1 MRWYEII
8 RESQD
13 EVSDIARDTILD
25 ILTPLQSMGVS
36 SITLLQ
42 VKDQLKRIPE
52 LQGIDLTDDFIQDL
66 ADGIEGLTLEPNDQ
80 GVLSIKIDD
89 NTSIKPDKKNEKDKK
104 KTDDKVNQLAM
115 NTVKK
120 DLQKIG
126 RAHV

>member
-8 RESQD
+8 KEAQD
-13 EVSDIARDTILD
+13 EVADIARDTILD

-80 GVLSIKIDD
+80 GVLSIKIDK
-89 NTSIKPDKKNEKDKK
+89 NTKVNTDKKEKDKK
-104 KTDDKVNQLAM
+104 KTNDKVGQMAM

-120 DLQKIG
+120 DLQK
-126 RAHV
+126 

>member
-120 DLQKIG
+120 DLQK
-126 RAHV
+126 